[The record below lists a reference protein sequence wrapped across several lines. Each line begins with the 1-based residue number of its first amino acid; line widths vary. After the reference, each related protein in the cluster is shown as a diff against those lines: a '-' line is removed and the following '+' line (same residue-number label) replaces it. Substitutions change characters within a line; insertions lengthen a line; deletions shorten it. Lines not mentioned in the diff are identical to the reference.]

1 MRKEDKMEITY
12 KAVRVEA
19 GVPIWS
25 LFEVIVDGGTLPYE
39 TEIGS
44 LTDFPNEGPVATVRF
59 DGAESTVSA
68 ATVAECLA
76 KAKDAIASLE
86 ANDAEGPIYDEDG
99 QIALMRHLENY
110 EPHAM
115 DTAYED
121 SMGWT

>member
-1 MRKEDKMEITY
+1 MEITY

-25 LFEVIVDGGTLPYE
+25 LFEVVTYGGNSNPYRKVEE

-44 LTDFPNEGPVATVRF
+44 LTNFPNEGPVATVRF
-59 DGAESTVSA
+59 DGAERTVSA
-68 ATVAECLA
+68 PTVAECLA
-76 KAKDAIASLE
+76 EAKDAIASLE